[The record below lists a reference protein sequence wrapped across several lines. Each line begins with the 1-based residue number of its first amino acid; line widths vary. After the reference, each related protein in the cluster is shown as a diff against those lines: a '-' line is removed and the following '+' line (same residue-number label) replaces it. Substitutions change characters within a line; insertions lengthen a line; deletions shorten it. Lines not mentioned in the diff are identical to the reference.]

1 MQEEQKVIQRVL
13 IAEAQEA
20 ERLLN
25 GPVFTKA
32 YAATREHFIRE
43 WQEAKDVASRE
54 LAHAKVA
61 GLAEV
66 QRQLRRT
73 ISAGEHASRT
83 DAR

>member
-1 MQEEQKVIQRVL
+1 VL

-32 YAATREHFIRE
+32 FTATQEEFLRE
-43 WQEAKDVASRE
+43 WLAAEDIAGRE
-54 LAHAKVA
+54 LAYAKVL
-61 GLAEV
+61 GLKEV